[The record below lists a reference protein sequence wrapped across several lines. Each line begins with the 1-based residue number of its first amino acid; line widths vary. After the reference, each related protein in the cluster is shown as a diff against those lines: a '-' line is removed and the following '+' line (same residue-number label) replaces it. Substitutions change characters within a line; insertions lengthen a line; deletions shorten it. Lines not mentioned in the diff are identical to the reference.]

1 MDTTARG
8 GILKNKNVLAL
19 GWVSLL
25 NDFASEMAYP
35 IIPIFLTAT
44 LGAPVAA
51 VGLIEGAAEATA
63 SILKVFSGW
72 LSDRL
77 RNRKGFVAAGYVLG
91 SAAKVLLGFAAS
103 WTAVLGARF
112 MDRFGK
118 GIRTAARDALIA
130 DSTDAGSRGAAFGLH
145 RAMDTVGAIIGPLTA
160 LLLLAIVNNNYPLI
174 FLIASIPAFFGVG
187 VLVMFVREPHHDVR
201 QTPLPLSLSL
211 SQFGAPFRRFLL
223 VSLLFTL
230 GNSSDAFLI
239 LRSQS
244 LGYSTQTTV
253 LLYVLLNCVYSL
265 LSYPFGRLADRF
277 GGKRVLT
284 ASLFLFAAVY
294 AGFAAAGQKE
304 WLCLLFPAYGVFMAM
319 NEGVGKAYIAEL
331 VPAGTR
337 GTAIGFFYTATGLV
351 TFFSSLIAG
360 ILWSY
365 AGIPSPFY
373 FGAGLSA
380 LAGFIFWILKK

>member
-1 MDTTARG
+1 MEQQSGHT
-8 GILKNKNVLAL
+8 ILKNKNVLAL

-51 VGLIEGAAEATA
+51 VGIIEGTAEATA

-77 RNRKGFVAAGYVLG
+77 RNRKGFVATGYVLG
-91 SAAKVLLGFAAS
+91 SAAKVLLAFAAS

-160 LLLLAIVNNNYPLI
+160 LLLLAILNNNYSLI
-174 FLIASIPAFFGVG
+174 FLLASIPAFVG
-187 VLVMFVREPHHDVR
+187 VCVLIVFVREPKHDVLH
-201 QTPLPLSLSL
+201 TPLPLRLSL
-211 SQFGAPFRRFLL
+211 SQFGAPFKHFLV
-223 VSLLFTL
+223 VSMLFTL

-239 LRSQS
+239 LRSQN

-253 LLYVLLNCVYSL
+253 VLYVLFNCVYSL

-277 GGKRVLT
+277 GAARVLT
-284 ASLFLFAAVY
+284 VSLFLFAAVY
-294 AGFAAAGQKE
+294 AGFAAARHSALL
-304 WLCLLFPAYGVFMAM
+304 WLLFPAYGLFMAM
-319 NEGVGKAYIAEL
+319 NEGIGKAYIAEM
-331 VPAGTR
+331 VPAGQR
-337 GTAIGFFYTATGLV
+337 GTAIGFFYTVTGIV
-351 TFFSSLIAG
+351 TFFSSVLAG
-360 ILWSY
+360 LLWNYVS
-365 AGIPSPFY
+365 IPAPFY
-373 FGAGLSA
+373 FGAALSA
-380 LAGFIFWILKK
+380 LAGVIFWKLRK

>member
-1 MDTTARG
+1 
-8 GILKNKNVLAL
+8 
-19 GWVSLL
+19 
-25 NDFASEMAYP
+25 MAYP

-51 VGLIEGAAEATA
+51 VGLIEGTAEATA

-72 LSDRL
+72 LSDRQ
-77 RNRKGFVAAGYVLG
+77 RNRKGFVASGYMLG
-91 SAAKVLLGFAAS
+91 SIAKVLLSFALS

-130 DSTDAGSRGAAFGLH
+130 DSTEPGLRGAAFGLH

-160 LLLLAIVNNNYPLI
+160 LLLLAIFHNAYSLI
-174 FLIASIPAFFGVG
+174 FLIAAIPAFVG
-187 VLVMFVREPHHDVR
+187 VAVLVVYVREPKHDVLLK
-201 QTPLPLSLSL
+201 PLPLSMSL
-211 SQFGAPFRRFLL
+211 SQFGAPYRRFLL
-223 VSLLFTL
+223 VSMLFTL

-239 LRSQS
+239 LRSQH

-253 LLYVLLNCVYSL
+253 LLYVLFNCVYSL

-277 GGKRVLT
+277 GAKRVLT

-294 AGFAAAGQKE
+294 AGFGLADDRV
-304 WLCLLFPAYGVFMAM
+304 WLWLLFPAYGLFMAM
-319 NEGVGKAYIAEL
+319 NEGVGKAYIAEM
-331 VPAGTR
+331 VAPGER
-337 GTAIGFFYTATGLV
+337 GTAIGFFYTTTGFA
-351 TFFSSLIAG
+351 TFFASLIAG
-360 ILWSY
+360 ALWNYVS
-365 AGIPSPFY
+365 IPSPFL

-380 LAGFIFWILKK
+380 CAGFIFWILKK